1 MVRISARNPE
11 GYGGYGVVVMV
22 DHGYGFKTL
31 YAHLQS
37 AKVRAGQKVKR
48 GEQIGTVGSSGLST
62 GSHLH
67 YEVILN
73 GKQVDPVYYFFN
85 DLTPE
90 EYEDVIELA
99 RQENQS
105 MS

>member
-1 MVRISARNPE
+1 MRV
-11 GYGGYGVVVMV
+11 
-22 DHGYGFKTL
+22 
-31 YAHLQS
+31 
-37 AKVRAGQKVKR
+37 GQKVKR

-73 GKQVDPVYYFFN
+73 GKKVDPVYYFSG

-90 EYEDVIELA
+90 EYEEVIELA
-99 RQENQS
+99 REVNQS